1 MKTLRTLL
9 EGGNVFKDAD
19 GKPLTGRIN
28 QSDVPATVA
37 WLEQLTG
44 LDFTTDID
52 PDTKKPRR
60 WLGSTGKAPTSG
72 DLDLAVDLNDISK
85 DQLAAKLTQ
94 WIVGHKLPPDEWIK
108 KGGEVHLRTPIQ
120 GRPDLGY
127 VQTDFMFFSNLDW
140 GTFYYNQ
147 GAGSA
152 YKGMNR
158 AVLMSSL
165 AKHYGL
171 TLGSNGV
178 FSRANKQLITMD
190 PDEAA
195 RMILGPKATR
205 ANLSTV
211 ETIFAALAQDKDRE
225 VKIKDFREYL
235 NKEGLQQPD
244 AVTEDADTYFLARLR
259 DRIVNQGMQPLV
271 ERESANPYTIYE
283 AAAVGVGGRAKGIEH
298 LEDYVFR
305 EGTAGVNK
313 ALAIVAAFNKDSKT
327 ASVKWDGKPAV
338 VFGRKPETGEFV
350 LTDDSGFGAVGYDG
364 LFTSTRAIANNL
376 SQRDANAAAKG
387 NLANRVQTLLPTYQ
401 TVWPLLEAATPE
413 NFRGYVKGDL
423 MYWGKTD
430 QPLPPTEQEI
440 VSGVVYQSAGLL
452 VFKPN
457 TVAYRIPVKSTLGKS
472 ILNSEVGV
480 AIHTM
485 YEDVGAEKQPLKGVK
500 FNEVP
505 GLFLILP
512 IYAKPVATENPY
524 VAMIKKVL
532 KATGPAINVLFNP
545 AELRAMKITDF
556 AKLAVD
562 YINRRVDPNDRA
574 YTGDFSDL
582 VPGFEAWLQST
593 QTAQKYSNI
602 QQYLD
607 SPTSNRNA
615 LQAAFVL
622 FELLHDLK
630 LDLLGKLD
638 QQVPGNEGWV
648 FATPAGYG
656 KAVNR
661 FDFSARNK
669 ARNNPQPG

>member
-9 EGGNVFKDAD
+9 EGGNVFKDAE
-19 GKPLTGRIN
+19 GKALTGRIN

-44 LDFTTDID
+44 IEF
-52 PDTKKPRR
+52 PREH

-72 DLDLAVDLNDISK
+72 DMDLAVDANEVSK
-85 DQLAAKLTQ
+85 EQLAAKLTQ
-94 WIVGHKLPPDEWIK
+94 WIVSHKLPPAEWIK

-127 VQTDFMFFSNLDW
+127 VQTDFMFFPNLDW

-158 AVLMSSL
+158 AVLMSSI
-165 AKHYGL
+165 AKYYGL
-171 TLGSNGV
+171 KLGANGV
-178 FSRANKQLITMD
+178 FSRASNELVTMD

-195 RMILGPKATR
+195 RMILGPRATR
-205 ANLSTV
+205 DNLSTV
-211 ETIFAALAQDKDRE
+211 ETIFAALARDKDRE
-225 VKIKDFREYL
+225 AKVKDFREYL
-235 NKEGLQQPD
+235 TKEGLAQPD

-271 ERESANPYTIYE
+271 EREAANPYTIYE

-313 ALAIVAAFNKDSKT
+313 ALAIVAAFQQNSKT

-401 TVWPLLEAATPE
+401 TVWPLLEAATPQ

-423 MYWGKTD
+423 MYWGNTNE
-430 QPLPPTEQEI
+430 PLPATEQEI
-440 VSGVVYQSAGLL
+440 VPGVVYQSAGLL
-452 VFKPN
+452 VFRPN
-457 TVAYRIPVKSTLGKS
+457 TVTYRIPAKSTLGQQ

-480 AIHTM
+480 AVHTM

-500 FNEVP
+500 FNDVP

-512 IYAKPVATENPY
+512 IYAKPVEMENPY
-524 VAMIKKVL
+524 VSMIKKVL
-532 KATGPAINVLFNP
+532 RAHGPAINVLFNP

-582 VPGFEAWLQST
+582 VPGFDAWLQRT

-602 QQYLD
+602 EQYLD
-607 SPTSNRNA
+607 SPTSNRGA